1 MKKEFLISKR
11 IANTKNTENQYSKII
26 SKLSIIAIASSLSI
40 IIIAICCGE
49 GLKKNIENN
58 FIEIFSNIRIENY
71 TNNNEVFIEGNTFSL
86 KKEKL
91 RKIKE
96 LKDVNHIQSV
106 VSKFAALSNEKNLKG
121 SILIGVDSTYNWQTI
136 NKKIIEGNTNSLLK
150 WKKGDSP
157 HIVISENMSKKLD
170 VNVNDT
176 ILASFSRIKKNKE
189 KIDST
194 ATFSNIIISGIYKTD
209 IKEYDEKICLINAN
223 FIRNK
228 FRINNDAVNFYEI
241 FIAENANSNSLAQE
255 INKIIEDPFIKAE
268 PINKKFDW
276 LFQWINMFNKNIIYI
291 TTIMLIICIVN
302 MLSFLIVFILE
313 RSQMIGVLK
322 SFGTKNTQIGR
333 IFLYRSLYITLK
345 GMVLG
350 NSIGLSVCY
359 IQNKFEIIKLNP
371 DSYFV
376 NKIPI
381 HFPWETIIQVNIL
394 SLVLIQLAIIIPYY
408 KITKLKP
415 AKILK
420 IK

>member
-1 MKKEFLISKR
+1 LKIEFLISKR

-189 KIDST
+189 KIDTT

-209 IKEYDEKICLINAN
+209 IKEYDEKICLINAD

-291 TTIMLIICIVN
+291 TIIMLIICIVN
-302 MLSFLIVFILE
+302 MLSFLIVFTLE
-313 RSQMIGVLK
+313 RSRMIGILK
-322 SFGTKNTQIGR
+322 SFGAKNLQIGK
-333 IFLYRSLYITLK
+333 IFLYRSINITLK
-345 GMVLG
+345 GMLLG
-350 NSIGLSVCY
+350 NIIGLTICY
-359 IQNKFEIIKLNP
+359 IQKKIEIIKLNP

-376 NKIPI
+376 NQIPI
-381 HFPWETIIQVNIL
+381 SFPWENIIQVNIL
-394 SLVLIQLAIIIPYY
+394 SLILIQLAIIIPYY
-408 KITKLKP
+408 KITTLKP

>member
-1 MKKEFLISKR
+1 LKIEFLISKR

-189 KIDST
+189 KIDTT

-291 TTIMLIICIVN
+291 TIIMLIICIVN
-302 MLSFLIVFILE
+302 MLSFLIVFTLE
-313 RSQMIGVLK
+313 RSRMIGILK
-322 SFGTKNTQIGR
+322 SFGAKNLQIGK
-333 IFLYRSLYITLK
+333 IFLYRSINITLK
-345 GMVLG
+345 GMLLG
-350 NSIGLSVCY
+350 NIIGLTICY
-359 IQNKFEIIKLNP
+359 IQKKIEIIKLNP

-376 NKIPI
+376 NQIPI
-381 HFPWETIIQVNIL
+381 SFPWENIIQVNIL
-394 SLVLIQLAIIIPYY
+394 SLILIQLAIIIPYY
-408 KITKLKP
+408 KITTLKP

>member
-1 MKKEFLISKR
+1 MKIEFLISKR

-189 KIDST
+189 KIDTT

-291 TTIMLIICIVN
+291 TIIMLIICIVN
-302 MLSFLIVFILE
+302 MLSFLIVFTLE
-313 RSQMIGVLK
+313 RSRMIGILK
-322 SFGTKNTQIGR
+322 SFGAKNLQIGK
-333 IFLYRSLYITLK
+333 IFLYRSINITLK
-345 GMVLG
+345 GMLLG
-350 NSIGLSVCY
+350 NIIGLTICY
-359 IQNKFEIIKLNP
+359 IQKKIEIIKLNP

-376 NKIPI
+376 NQIPI
-381 HFPWETIIQVNIL
+381 SFPWENIIQVNIL
-394 SLVLIQLAIIIPYY
+394 SLILIQLAIIIPYY
-408 KITKLKP
+408 KITTLKP